1 MGETR
6 VILGLV
12 VPACLWLGAAGC
24 GGDEDDEDDWSD
36 WERSCDAYPEH
47 TVAAGTTWQ
56 WQLSGDIDTGIDV
69 ELYDIDLFEV
79 SQSVIDG
86 LHGDGRIVI
95 CYFSAGSW
103 EEWRDDADDYPA
115 DAIGETL
122 EGWDDEKWIDVRSDG
137 VRAVLEA
144 RLDVAVDKGCDG
156 VEPDNVDGYVND
168 SGFDFDGF
176 DQLDFNAWLAEQ
188 AHARGL
194 SVGLKNDVDQI
205 EPLEPCFDWALNEE
219 CYAYGECD
227 TYAPFLGAG
236 KAVFHV
242 EYVDDEADGP
252 ELADEVCGSADV
264 AGFSTLIKEWDLYE
278 WFIAC
283 D

>member
-1 MGETR
+1 MHGLSR
-6 VILGLV
+6 ILAALLAATGL
-12 VPACLWLGAAGC
+12 GTAAC
-24 GGDEDDEDDWSD
+24 GGDDDDDADWSD
-36 WERSCDAYPEH
+36 WEQSCDAYPDH
-47 TVAAGTTWQ
+47 AVATGTTWQ
-56 WQLSGDIDTGIDV
+56 WQLSGDIDTSV
-69 ELYDIDLFEV
+69 EVEMYDIDLFEAP
-79 SQSVIDG
+79 QSVIDE
-86 LHGDGRIVI
+86 LHADGRYVI

-103 EEWRDDADDYPA
+103 EEWRDDAGDYPGE
-115 DAIGETL
+115 AIGETL
-122 EGWDDEKWIDVRSDG
+122 DGWPDEKWIDVRSEG
-137 VRAVLEA
+137 VRAVLET
-144 RLDVAVDKGCDG
+144 RLDLAVDKGCDG
-156 VEPDNVDGYVND
+156 VEPDNVDGYVNE

-176 DQLDFNAWLAEQ
+176 DQLDFNAWLAEA

-219 CYAYGECD
+219 CFAYDECD
-227 TYAPFLGAG
+227 LYAPFLSAD

-242 EYVDDEADGP
+242 EYVDEEADGQA
-252 ELADEVCGSADV
+252 LADEVCGSESV